1 MPEYPKTE
9 NLPTTLHRLET
20 RLYYDYSRITVDI
33 EKTGGEVTVGELPP
47 TRILGEAVRND
58 DDPVGVNRTL
68 PGLESLR
75 RCGCLQMTS
84 KRPYSSCRSL
94 LLIRCE
100 LCVK

>member
-47 TRILGEAVRND
+47 TRILGEAVRID
-58 DDPVGVNRTL
+58 DDPVRGEPYPPRL
-68 PGLESLR
+68 GIAEALR
-75 RCGCLQMTS
+75 VLAGDIEAAI
-84 KRPYSSCRSL
+84 L
-94 LLIRCE
+94 LLQE
-100 LCVK
+100 PPADPV